1 MRDLTSV
8 FASSLAVASL
18 LMAVPAAAQQS
29 ELNFGTK
36 EDEQNI
42 IASICGTQ
50 VQLTPAGCVCFAEH
64 AMTELDTNQRAYLIL
79 TVIQPPA
86 AERLE
91 IAKSQDSLKAI
102 FQFIEGAQKTCV
114 NAPPP
119 AAATPPATEQ
129 QAPQ

>member
-1 MRDLTSV
+1 MRHLTRV
-8 FASSLAVASL
+8 FGSAILAAGSLAS
-18 LMAVPAAAQQS
+18 VPAAAQQS

-36 EDEQNI
+36 EDERNI

-64 AMTELDTNQRAYLIL
+64 AMTDLDTNQRAYLIL
-79 TVIQPPA
+79 TVVQPPA
-86 AERLE
+86 AERLD

-102 FQFIEGAQKTCV
+102 FQFIEGAQKTCA

-119 AAATPPATEQ
+119 AATEP
-129 QAPQ
+129 APQ